1 MVCFWQQPTGHVIGS
16 RDQGGLEAV
25 ITRYWIVVTFKCDGY
40 GDIWHF
46 INVRRGQKVKGQ
58 GQHHLKGR
66 LWAFLALALYDEIFL
81 YVRPHQ
87 IWTNAYSQHRDW
99 SRNACPFLKRFL
111 RTLER
116 RSNLAEVWSWKVQ
129 KSAKMLLCL
138 SFVWGTW
145 LCYTVCYTQMMG
157 PPKNWAFHRPG
168 WGGVIDFQKTFY
180 APHFVAVAQTI
191 WTYRVGCQKF
201 DPSGAIPLNRSAQNM
216 QQFSTSFWLWNRG
229 INVWF
234 WFCIVWILLF

>member
-16 RDQGGLEAV
+16 RDLGGLEAV

-129 KSAKMLLCL
+129 KVPKCCFAYRLFGGHGYVILFVIRRWWALLKIGL
-138 SFVWGTW
+138 SI
-145 LCYTVCYTQMMG
+145 G
-157 PPKNWAFHRPG
+157 P
-168 WGGVIDFQKTFY
+168 VE
-180 APHFVAVAQTI
+180 
-191 WTYRVGCQKF
+191 
-201 DPSGAIPLNRSAQNM
+201 GAW
-216 QQFSTSFWLWNRG
+216 STSKRPSTHRILSLWLKRYG
-229 INVWF
+229 RIG
-234 WFCIVWILLF
+234 